1 MFQFLPRA
9 LRPQTIRRKL
19 QWGFTAA
26 IVLVLLLT
34 FALMLLQQQRL
45 IRSEW
50 STALQAQA
58 QLIATNSQAA
68 MTFGD
73 TQEAERLLWSSEG
86 NAAILRARVLI
97 APYTPGKPPYA
108 EFARTPDIREH
119 ASPPPPPQGS
129 GIEFHDEEDHDH
141 LLVWAAIPHAD
152 PPATV
157 ELLASLQP
165 MRQSIQRT
173 TRETG
178 VTLLAVLLL
187 FLWVSH
193 RAARRIA
200 RPLLRL
206 NQLMGKVADNPALTE
221 RANAHGHD
229 ELTQLGRSLND
240 MIERLQKRDQE
251 LQQYR
256 ENLETLVEQRTQALQ
271 HATAEAQAAS
281 RAKSDFLARMS
292 HEIRTPMNA
301 IVGLSKLL
309 LKTELTAH
317 QRDYQ
322 EKVIA
327 ASDMLLGLIND
338 ILDYSRIEAG
348 KLEVEHIDFEIDQL
362 MGSLVGQMALRAQQK
377 GLELLLQCDPHIP
390 KTLRGDP
397 LRLTQVLVN
406 LTSNAIKFT
415 EFGEVIIRIQ
425 LQAHTQTGVRLE
437 FSVTDSGMGIP
448 ANRLGQLF
456 TPFTQVDDSIT
467 RRFGGTGLGLAICR
481 QLVELMGG
489 QIHAT
494 SQEGQGSRFFFTLE
508 LPVARRAQPL
518 LPPNSSAATS
528 PLSGKRVLVVDDN
541 ASAREILHATLVQFG
556 IQADVVDSG
565 PACLQRLQQANAAGT
580 PYHLVLLDW
589 LMPGMDGIEVARHIQ
604 AAHCSAG
611 LPGILM
617 VTAGSYEKL
626 SPQAAQV
633 GLQHI
638 LTKPVSPTALHAAM
652 CQALLSPTA
661 SATSATSPARPT
673 PVAAPAS
680 RFDFSAI
687 AGARVLL
694 VDDVALN
701 RTVALAFLE
710 ETGVQVETAIDGHD
724 AVTKIQTAP
733 PHHYDLVL
741 MDIQMP
747 KMDGLTATR
756 TIRQEAR
763 FNHLP
768 IIAMTAHAME
778 GDRQRSLDAGMQDHL
793 TKPINPDALYAA
805 LLHWIAPR
813 TGTSTGT
820 PAHSSVPSA
829 ATTLPAL
836 PGIDTAVGLAHCLGR
851 PDLYLRILDN
861 FVREFAD
868 SAPRIQAA
876 LASGPPHDWPTARR
890 IAHSLKSAAATLG
903 AATLAD
909 AARVL
914 ENAYAAQQAATPEAW
929 EAMHAELTRVLAL
942 LSALRPPSPP
952 ASAAQTPEATAA
964 DELITLLD
972 HLAECLRNDDASALR
987 LVGQLHTQLPHTH
1000 HAALEELELIRE
1012 KIEDV
1017 EYEEALNLLLSLR
1030 KQLLNK

>member
-108 EFARTPDIREH
+108 EFARTPDISEH

-178 VTLLAVLLL
+178 LTLLTVLLL

-229 ELTQLGRSLND
+229 ELAQLGRSLND
-240 MIERLQKRDQE
+240 MIDRLQKRDQE

-256 ENLETLVEQRTQALQ
+256 ENLETLVEHRTQALQ

-309 LKTELTAH
+309 LKTELTTH

-425 LQAHTQTGVRLE
+425 LQAHTPAGVRLE

-508 LPVARRAQPL
+508 LPVAHRAQPL
-518 LPPNSSAATS
+518 LPPTGAATS
-528 PLSGKRVLVVDDN
+528 PLDGKRVLVVDDN
-541 ASAREILHATLVQFG
+541 ASAREILHATLAQFG

-604 AAHCSAG
+604 AAHGSAD

-626 SPQAAQV
+626 SPQAEQV

-652 CQALLSPTA
+652 CQALLSPAA
-661 SATSATSPARPT
+661 SPTSPTSPASPT
-673 PVAAPAS
+673 PAAPAS

-694 VDDVALN
+694 VDDVELN

-724 AVTKIQTAP
+724 AVTKIQAAP
-733 PHHYDLVL
+733 PNHYDLVL

-793 TKPINPDALYAA
+793 TKPIHLEALYAA
-805 LLHWIAPR
+805 LLRWIAPR
-813 TGTSTGT
+813 TDASTGT

-829 ATTLPAL
+829 ATTIPVL
-836 PGIDTAVGLAHCLGR
+836 PGIDTAAGLAHCLGR

-876 LASGPPHDWPTARR
+876 LTSGPPHDWPTARR

-952 ASAAQTPEATAA
+952 ASAAQTPVAAAA
-964 DELITLLD
+964 DALIALLD

-987 LVGQLHTQLPHTH
+987 LVGQLPPLLPHNH

>member
-68 MTFGD
+68 LAFGD

-86 NAAILRARVLI
+86 NAAILRARMLI

-108 EFARTPDIREH
+108 EFARTPDISEH

-129 GIEFHDEEDHDH
+129 GIQFHDEKGQDH

-178 VTLLAVLLL
+178 LTLLTVLLL

-229 ELTQLGRSLND
+229 ELAQLGRSLND
-240 MIERLQKRDQE
+240 MIDRLQKRDQE

-256 ENLETLVEQRTQALQ
+256 ENLETLVEHRTQALQ

-425 LQAHTQTGVRLE
+425 LQAHTPAGVRLE

-518 LPPNSSAATS
+518 LPPTGAATS

-541 ASAREILHATLVQFG
+541 ASAREILHATLAQFG
-556 IQADVVDSG
+556 IQTDEVDSG

-604 AAHCSAG
+604 AAHGSAD

-661 SATSATSPARPT
+661 SPTSPASPT
-673 PVAAPAS
+673 PAAPAS

-694 VDDVALN
+694 VDDVELN

-747 KMDGLTATR
+747 VMDGLTATR

-793 TKPINPDALYAA
+793 TKPIHLEALYAA
-805 LLHWIAPR
+805 LLRWIAPR
-813 TGTSTGT
+813 TGASTGT

-829 ATTLPAL
+829 ATTIPTL

-876 LASGPPHDWPTARR
+876 LTSGPPHDWPTARR

-914 ENAYAAQQAATPEAW
+914 ENAYAAQQAATPTEW
-929 EAMHAELTRVLAL
+929 DAMHAELTRVLAL
-942 LSALRPPSPP
+942 LSALRPPNTP
-952 ASAAQTPEATAA
+952 AAAAQSPETAPAAA
-964 DELITLLD
+964 DALIALLD

-987 LVGQLHTQLPHTH
+987 LVGQLPPLLPHNH

>member
-1 MFQFLPRA
+1 M
-9 LRPQTIRRKL
+9 
-19 QWGFTAA
+19 
-26 IVLVLLLT
+26 
-34 FALMLLQQQRL
+34 
-45 IRSEW
+45 
-50 STALQAQA
+50 
-58 QLIATNSQAA
+58 
-68 MTFGD
+68 
-73 TQEAERLLWSSEG
+73 
-86 NAAILRARVLI
+86 
-97 APYTPGKPPYA
+97 
-108 EFARTPDIREH
+108 
-119 ASPPPPPQGS
+119 
-129 GIEFHDEEDHDH
+129 
-141 LLVWAAIPHAD
+141 
-152 PPATV
+152 
-157 ELLASLQP
+157 
-165 MRQSIQRT
+165 
-173 TRETG
+173 
-178 VTLLAVLLL
+178 
-187 FLWVSH
+187 
-193 RAARRIA
+193 
-200 RPLLRL
+200 
-206 NQLMGKVADNPALTE
+206 
-221 RANAHGHD
+221 
-229 ELTQLGRSLND
+229 
-240 MIERLQKRDQE
+240 
-251 LQQYR
+251 
-256 ENLETLVEQRTQALQ
+256 
-271 HATAEAQAAS
+271 
-281 RAKSDFLARMS
+281 
-292 HEIRTPMNA
+292 
-301 IVGLSKLL
+301 
-309 LKTELTAH
+309 
-317 QRDYQ
+317 
-322 EKVIA
+322 
-327 ASDMLLGLIND
+327 
-338 ILDYSRIEAG
+338 
-348 KLEVEHIDFEIDQL
+348 
-362 MGSLVGQMALRAQQK
+362 
-377 GLELLLQCDPHIP
+377 
-390 KTLRGDP
+390 
-397 LRLTQVLVN
+397 
-406 LTSNAIKFT
+406 
-415 EFGEVIIRIQ
+415 
-425 LQAHTQTGVRLE
+425 
-437 FSVTDSGMGIP
+437 
-448 ANRLGQLF
+448 
-456 TPFTQVDDSIT
+456 
-467 RRFGGTGLGLAICR
+467 
-481 QLVELMGG
+481 
-489 QIHAT
+489 
-494 SQEGQGSRFFFTLE
+494 
-508 LPVARRAQPL
+508 
-518 LPPNSSAATS
+518 
-528 PLSGKRVLVVDDN
+528 VDDN

-604 AAHCSAG
+604 AANLSAG

-617 VTAGSYEKL
+617 VTVGSYEKL

-661 SATSATSPARPT
+661 SATSPASPT

-747 KMDGLTATR
+747 EMDGLTATR

-813 TGTSTGT
+813 TGASTGT
-820 PAHSSVPSA
+820 PAHSSDPSA
-829 ATTLPAL
+829 ATPLPAL
-836 PGIDTAVGLAHCLGR
+836 PGIDTAAGLAHCLGR

-987 LVGQLHTQLPHTH
+987 LVGQLHTQMPHTH